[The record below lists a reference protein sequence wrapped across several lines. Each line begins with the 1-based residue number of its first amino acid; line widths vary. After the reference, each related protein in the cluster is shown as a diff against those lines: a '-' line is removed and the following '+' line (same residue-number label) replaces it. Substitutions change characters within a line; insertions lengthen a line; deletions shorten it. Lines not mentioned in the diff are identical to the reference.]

1 VGGKNQVI
9 CGIAGAAFGDDYV
22 LDPSKLP
29 PKCDSFVVGLYAFDR
44 DDGHNKYVMEADK
57 GNYKQLPY

>member
-9 CGIAGAAFGDDYV
+9 CGIAGAALGNDYV

-44 DDGHNKYVMEADK
+44 NDGPNINYMETDK
-57 GNYKQLPY
+57 GNYKQLTY